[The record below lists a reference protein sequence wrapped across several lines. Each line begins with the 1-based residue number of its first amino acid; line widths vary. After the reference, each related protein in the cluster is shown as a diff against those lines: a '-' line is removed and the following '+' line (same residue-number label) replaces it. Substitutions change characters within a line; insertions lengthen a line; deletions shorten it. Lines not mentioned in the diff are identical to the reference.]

1 MHSTIKWILT
11 KFHFYNNKKWN
22 SMQLYYKKNCFDA
35 AWKMKNWG
43 YFMLRLMCN
52 SENLSL
58 IELEFGVKVKAVL
71 QGMLFWTF
79 FQVVPFLENLHL
91 MHKIWGKS
99 EGKNILKCF
108 ETLQKN
114 EKKKSHCL
122 QHPASWRYCFAR
134 KAKRSLAR
142 INRVLKLMIGTA
154 FT

>member
-1 MHSTIKWILT
+1 
-11 KFHFYNNKKWN
+11 
-22 SMQLYYKKNCFDA
+22 
-35 AWKMKNWG
+35 
-43 YFMLRLMCN
+43 MLRLMCN

-99 EGKNILKCF
+99 EGKNILKCCY

-114 EKKKSHCL
+114 EKKNRIVCNTL
-122 QHPASWRYCFAR
+122 LVGATA
-134 KAKRSLAR
+134 SLAKQSE
-142 INRVLKLMIGTA
+142 VWLG
-154 FT
+154 

>member
-1 MHSTIKWILT
+1 
-11 KFHFYNNKKWN
+11 
-22 SMQLYYKKNCFDA
+22 
-35 AWKMKNWG
+35 
-43 YFMLRLMCN
+43 MLRLMCN

-99 EGKNILKCF
+99 EGKNILKCCY

-114 EKKKSHCL
+114 KKKKNRIVCNTL
-122 QHPASWRYCFAR
+122 LAGAT
-134 KAKRSLAR
+134 ASLAKQSE
-142 INRVLKLMIGTA
+142 VWLG
-154 FT
+154 